1 MPPRTLL
8 FPGCLLRAEP
18 GHQPGSPFNLIGR
31 GKSKMHQRRA
41 VIVSRLAALRLL
53 DVVEQHVHAGIA
65 VIVNMD
71 VIAGIPVRQE
81 GRLSHP
87 EP

>member
-1 MPPRTLL
+1 
-8 FPGCLLRAEP
+8 
-18 GHQPGSPFNLIGR
+18 
-31 GKSKMHQRRA
+31 MHQRRA